1 MTHISLELAKWLK
14 ERGCEV
20 ENGMCILLDCNELC
34 RKEDLGDYRIGRDAM
49 RTYSWYDILVTHA
62 KEFWG
67 DDFWV
72 CDECGKLSSTPSAS
86 HDAYEN
92 GDQTVCVCR
101 QLNDGD
107 SPLWVTRRKYHTK
120 GLLDLLQYGKI
131 QEAEDYV
138 RKYSVFA
145 NPKP

>member
-67 DDFWV
+67 EGEVGMNDAVWVDDTGQMRK
-72 CDECGKLSSTPSAS
+72 CSPN
-86 HDAYEN
+86 YEN
-92 GDQTVCVCR
+92 YARIILT
-101 QLNDGD
+101 
-107 SPLWVTRRKYHTK
+107 
-120 GLLDLLQYGKI
+120 LLQQNKI

-138 RKYSVFA
+138 RQYSVFA